1 MRAYIHRFDQLH
13 KQLVHIDVDVK
24 ATYSGEALGHRLLER
39 AGLST
44 EQARMVLIGSGQSF
58 AYPSIRDS
66 LLLQYP
72 DTLPVP
78 PIASGPGKGKGKG
91 DKKGPKQVHVASHE
105 EGADDPAEVEDEDK
119 EVAEVTEAIDVLTV
133 TAQKLKSLTQGRRW
147 TGRKGSVEGW

>member
-1 MRAYIHRFDQLH
+1 M
-13 KQLVHIDVDVK
+13 
-24 ATYSGEALGHRLLER
+24 
-39 AGLST
+39 
-44 EQARMVLIGSGQSF
+44 IGSGHTF

-72 DTLPVP
+72 DTVPVP

-105 EGADDPAEVEDEDK
+105 EGADDPAEVEDEGK

-147 TGRKGSVEGW
+147 TGGKGTSKDGEKGSTSTTKGKPSSSGKDKGKARET

>member
-13 KQLVHIDVDVK
+13 KQLSHIDVDVK

-78 PIASGPGKGKGKG
+78 AIGSGPGKGKGVTRRVQSRSTWPLTRKAERSCQKPKMMT
-91 DKKGPKQVHVASHE
+91 KK
-105 EGADDPAEVEDEDK
+105 
-119 EVAEVTEAIDVLTV
+119 
-133 TAQKLKSLTQGRRW
+133 
-147 TGRKGSVEGW
+147 